1 MKHFTDLRSYLDA
14 LDELGDLVRI
24 TREVDGDLETAA
36 ITRRS
41 YELRSRAPLF
51 ENIQGAQPGFRIFG
65 APAGLSSRADAPYA
79 RVALSLGLPPE
90 STGQDI
96 LDALL
101 AARYATPVPPVLVDA
116 ATAPCR
122 QNVLLDD
129 EASLDRFPIP
139 IVHENDGGRYANTWG
154 TLIVK
159 TPDGSWVNWS
169 ISRVMKIDGK
179 RMTGLIIPP
188 QHIGLVWEQWVARG
202 EPMPFAL
209 VQGPE
214 PAISC
219 ISGIPLPEGA
229 NEADYLGALFGEPLQ
244 LVKALTVDLE
254 VPATAEIV
262 IEGHV
267 SVERDSREGPFG
279 EYAGYLATETSM
291 QPTYHIKAITHRD
304 APIWPLVAEGR
315 PADECHTIMSI
326 GSCVEAMVHLRKA
339 GIPASTVW
347 APPEPAGHWYVVTAP
362 ADWRDRLPGVS
373 TEGYARLVGETLF
386 PTKATALVPKI
397 FLLDDDIDPTDLAEL
412 TWAIA
417 TRVHPTRRRVV
428 FEDQFVAP
436 VVMSYTEHEHTA
448 GRGPKVVF
456 DGLQPPVGGGR
467 LLHSS
472 FAQAYPAEVRRRVI
486 ENWQ

>member
-24 TREVDGDLETAA
+24 TRQVDGDLETAA

-41 YELRSRAPLF
+41 YELRSPAPLF

-79 RVALSLGLPPE
+79 RVALSLGLPAE
-90 STGQDI
+90 STGRDI
-96 LDALL
+96 LNVLL
-101 AARYATPVPPVLVDA
+101 AARDATPVPPVLVDPV
-116 ATAPCR
+116 TAPCR
-122 QNVLLDD
+122 QNVLLGD

-169 ISRVMKIDGK
+169 IARVMKIDGK
-179 RMTGLIIPP
+179 RMTGMIIPP
-188 QHIGLVWEQWVARG
+188 QHIGLVWEQWVALG

-219 ISGIPLPEGA
+219 VSCIPLPDRV
-229 NEADYLGALFGEPLQ
+229 NEADYLGALFGEPLK
-244 LVKALTVDLE
+244 LIKALTVDLE

-267 SVERDSREGPFG
+267 SLERDSREGPFG
-279 EYAGYLATETSM
+279 EMAGYLATDTSM
-291 QPTYHIKAITHRD
+291 QPTYHVEAITYRD

-326 GSCVEAMVHLRKA
+326 GFAADAIVHLREA
-339 GIPASTVW
+339 GLPVSTVW
-347 APPEPAGHWYVVTAP
+347 APPEAAGHWYIIIAP
-362 ADWRDRLPGVS
+362 GDWRDRLPGVS
-373 TEGYARLVGETLF
+373 TEEYARRVGETLF
-386 PTKATALVPKI
+386 PTKPMALVPKI
-397 FLLDDDIDPTDLAEL
+397 FLLDDDIDPADLAEL

-417 TRVHPTRRRVV
+417 TRIHPTRRRAV

-436 VVMSYTEHEHTA
+436 VVMSYTEHEYAA

-456 DGLQPPVGGGR
+456 DCLQPPMGGGR

-472 FAQAYPAEVRRRVI
+472 FAQAYPAEVRKRVI

>member
-1 MKHFTDLRSYLDA
+1 MKHFTDLRSYIDA
-14 LDELGDLVRI
+14 LDDLGDLVRI
-24 TREVDGDLETAA
+24 TREVDGDLESAA

-65 APAGLSSRADAPYA
+65 APAALSSRAGAPYA
-79 RVALSLGLPPE
+79 RVALSFGLPPE

-101 AARYATPVPPVLVDA
+101 AARQDTPVPPVLVDP

-122 QNVLLDD
+122 QNVLLGD

-139 IVHENDGGRYANTWG
+139 MVHQYDGGRYANTWG

-179 RMTGLIIPP
+179 RMTGLIWPP
-188 QHIGLVWEQWVARG
+188 QHIGLVWQQWVARG
-202 EPMPFAL
+202 EPMPFVL

-219 ISGIPLPEGA
+219 VSGIPLPDGA

-267 SVERDSREGPFG
+267 SLERDSREGPFG
-279 EYAGYLATETSM
+279 EYAGYMGTETTM
-291 QPTYHIKAITHRD
+291 QPTYHVEAITYRD

-315 PADECHTIMSI
+315 PVDECHTVMSI
-326 GSCVEAMVHLRKA
+326 GYSADAIVHLREA
-339 GIPASTVW
+339 GLPVSTVW

-362 ADWRDRLPGVS
+362 ADWRDRLPEVS
-373 TEGYARLVGETLF
+373 SGEYARRVGETLF
-386 PTKATALVPKI
+386 RTKAMAMVPKI

-417 TRVHPTRRRVV
+417 TRVHPTQRHVAI
-428 FEDQFVAP
+428 EDQIVVP
-436 VVMSYTEHEHTA
+436 VTQSFTDEEYAA
-448 GRGPKVVF
+448 GRGSKVVY

-472 FAQAYPAEVRRRVI
+472 FAQAYPAEVRKRVI

>member
-24 TREVDGDLETAA
+24 TREVDGDLESAA

-41 YELRSRAPLF
+41 YELRSPAPLF
-51 ENIQGAQPGFRIFG
+51 ENIRGAQPGFRIFG
-65 APAGLSSRADAPYA
+65 APAGLSSSADEPYA

-101 AARYATPVPPVLVDA
+101 AARETAPVPPVLVDA

-122 QNVLLDD
+122 QNVLLGD

-188 QHIGLVWEQWVARG
+188 QHIGLIWEQWVARG

-209 VQGPE
+209 VQGTE

-219 ISGIPLPEGA
+219 VSSIPLSDGA
-229 NEADYLGALFGEPLQ
+229 NEADYLGALFGEPLE
-244 LVKALTVDLE
+244 LVKALTVTWRSRLPRRSSSRATCPSNATPGRARS
-254 VPATAEIV
+254 VRWPATWRPIP
-262 IEGHV
+262 
-267 SVERDSREGPFG
+267 RCSRPTTSRPSPT
-279 EYAGYLATETSM
+279 ATPRSGRWSPRAAR
-291 QPTYHIKAITHRD
+291 PTN
-304 APIWPLVAEGR
+304 
-315 PADECHTIMSI
+315 
-326 GSCVEAMVHLRKA
+326 
-339 GIPASTVW
+339 
-347 APPEPAGHWYVVTAP
+347 
-362 ADWRDRLPGVS
+362 
-373 TEGYARLVGETLF
+373 
-386 PTKATALVPKI
+386 ATP
-397 FLLDDDIDPTDLAEL
+397 
-412 TWAIA
+412 
-417 TRVHPTRRRVV
+417 
-428 FEDQFVAP
+428 
-436 VVMSYTEHEHTA
+436 S
-448 GRGPKVVF
+448 
-456 DGLQPPVGGGR
+456 
-467 LLHSS
+467 
-472 FAQAYPAEVRRRVI
+472 
-486 ENWQ
+486 